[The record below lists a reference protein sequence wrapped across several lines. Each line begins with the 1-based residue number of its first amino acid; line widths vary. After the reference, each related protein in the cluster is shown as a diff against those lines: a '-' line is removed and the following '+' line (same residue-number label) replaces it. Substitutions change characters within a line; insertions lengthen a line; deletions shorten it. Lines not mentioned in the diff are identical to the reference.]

1 MRQIALLLLSVL
13 LFCQPITALLPPVD
27 NPKIAICNDVNF
39 FFWNDSSD
47 AGAPYN
53 KFATYPQLQDGAIF
67 STTVSSTTGERT
79 IGDFITEPFPAEK
92 TLFPGLTRYRVY
104 LNVSSAVGATTY
116 NFIPYNVSVDG
127 TETRMFFDTPQ
138 TVDID
143 NIATPTEYLV
153 SYARRN
159 YTEFLPGERLLIRVN
174 ASTTST
180 VARTAY
186 LNVAG
191 TQYASMAQIGY
202 WDCAEPTPTLTPTP
216 IPNLPAPPTVPP
228 EIPWYNWI
236 LLGLFVAYLLGRLIP

>member
-1 MRQIALLLLSVL
+1 MRQIALLLLLVL
-13 LFCQPITALLPPVD
+13 LLCHPIAALLPPVED
-27 NPKIAICNDVNF
+27 PGIAICNDVNF

-47 AGAPYN
+47 FGSSYN

-79 IGDFITEPFPAEK
+79 IGDFITEPLPAGK

-104 LNVSSAVGATTY
+104 LNVSSAVGTTTY

-127 TETRMFFDTPQ
+127 TETRMFFGTPM
-138 TVDID
+138 VIDVD
-143 NIATPTEYLV
+143 NIATPNEYLV

-191 TQYASMAQIGY
+191 TQYASMAHIGY
-202 WDCAEPTPTLTPTP
+202 WDCAEPIPPPTPTP
-216 IPNLPAPPTVPP
+216 IPNLPAPPTLPQ
-228 EIPWYNWI
+228 EIPWHVLI
-236 LLGLFVAYLLGRLIP
+236 VVVIVAFIIFRVLP